1 MQTLGGRKVILNRI
15 GTDEQKSVFDR
26 KFRYH
31 LGEALDVE
39 AMRRAAQDLVGT
51 HDFKTFCG
59 NPKMKKS
66 TVRTVTDIVIEE
78 SSMRYGLCIR
88 EMVFF
93 SIWSES

>member
-1 MQTLGGRKVILNRI
+1 MEPVSERFHARLWAEGKCYSYRI

-51 HDFKTFCG
+51 HDFKTVLWQ
-59 NPKMKKS
+59 S
-66 TVRTVTDIVIEE
+66 EDEE
-78 SSMRYGLCIR
+78 IYGADDYGY
-88 EMVFF
+88 
-93 SIWSES
+93 SD